1 MVVTLPIS
9 KTILIIA
16 DVENK
21 FQLSPS
27 VEPTFFREWQNDLP
41 ELTELEKASL
51 DRLLVR
57 FAGHRRR
64 GILAEGAVDK
74 LIISPLLDLVGFY
87 EPEYEVRTEES
98 VEFALE
104 GDDEILRGRIDT
116 LKVRDRLWVLVIE
129 AKRTIMASLALPQ
142 ALSYMMCNPDPE
154 LPTFGLIT
162 NGDEFIFVRLIAK
175 PIPLY
180 SASRLYSLFFPTGSQ
195 DLFEVF
201 RVLKQIKMMDLQLS
215 LASQP

>member
-9 KTILIIA
+9 KTILTIA

-21 FQLSPS
+21 FQLMPS
-27 VEPTFFREWQNDLP
+27 VESTFFREWQKDLP

-57 FAGHRRR
+57 FAGHRRI

-104 GDDEILRGRIDT
+104 GDEEVLRGRIDT
-116 LKVRDRLWVLVIE
+116 LIVRDRLWVLVIE
-129 AKRTIMASLALPQ
+129 ARRTLMASLALPQ
-142 ALSYMMCNPDPE
+142 ALSYMMCNPEPE
-154 LPTFGLIT
+154 LPSFGLIT
-162 NGDEFIFVRLIAK
+162 NGDEFIFVKAIAK

-195 DLFEVF
+195 DLHEVF
-201 RVLKQIKMMDLQLS
+201 RVLKQIKINDLHRPLS
-215 LASQP
+215 RQA

>member
-9 KTILIIA
+9 KTILTIA

-21 FQLSPS
+21 FQLRPS
-27 VEPTFFREWQNDLP
+27 LEPTFFREWQNDLP

-64 GILAEGAVDK
+64 DILAEGAVDK

-104 GDDEILRGRIDT
+104 SDEEVLRGRIDT
-116 LKVRDRLWVLVIE
+116 LIVRNRLWVLVIE

-142 ALSYMMCNPDPE
+142 ALSYMMCNPEPE
-154 LPTFGLIT
+154 LPSFGLIT
-162 NGDEFIFVRLIAK
+162 NGDEFIFVKSIAK

-195 DLFEVF
+195 DLLEVF
-201 RVLKQIKMMDLQLS
+201 RVLKQIKVIDILI
-215 LASQP
+215 

>member
-9 KTILIIA
+9 KTILTIA

-21 FQLSPS
+21 FHLSPS
-27 VEPTFFREWQNDLP
+27 LEPTFFREWQNDLP
-41 ELTELEKASL
+41 ELTELEKATL
-51 DRLLVR
+51 DRLLAR

-104 GDDEILRGRIDT
+104 GDEEILRGRIDT
-116 LKVRDRLWVLVIE
+116 LIVRDRLWVLVIE

-142 ALSYMMCNPDPE
+142 ALSYMMCNPDSD

-162 NGDEFIFVRLIAK
+162 NGDEFIFVKAIAQ

-215 LASQP
+215 LASEP

>member
-9 KTILIIA
+9 KTILTIA

-21 FQLSPS
+21 FQLMPCTA
-27 VEPTFFREWQNDLP
+27 PTFFREWQDDLP
-41 ELTELEKASL
+41 ELTEIERATL

-74 LIISPLLDLVGFY
+74 LMISPLLDLVGFY

-104 GDDEILRGRIDT
+104 SDEEVLRGRIDT
-116 LKVRDRLWVLVIE
+116 LIVRDRIWILVIE

-142 ALSYMMCNPDPE
+142 ALSYMMCNPELE
-154 LPTFGLIT
+154 LPSFGLIT
-162 NGDEFIFVRLIAK
+162 NGDEFIFVKAIAK
-175 PIPLY
+175 PTPLY

-195 DLFEVF
+195 DLTEVF
-201 RVLKQIKMMDLQLS
+201 RVLKQIKMQTG
-215 LASQP
+215 

>member
-9 KTILIIA
+9 KTILTIA
-16 DVENK
+16 DVEDK
-21 FQLSPS
+21 FQLMPCT
-27 VEPTFFREWQNDLP
+27 VPTFFREWQDDLP
-41 ELTELEKASL
+41 ELTEIERATL

-74 LIISPLLDLVGFY
+74 LMISPLLDLVGFY

-104 GDDEILRGRIDT
+104 SDEEVLRGRIDT
-116 LKVRDRLWVLVIE
+116 LIVRDRIWILVIE

-142 ALSYMMCNPDPE
+142 ALSYMMCNPTLE
-154 LPTFGLIT
+154 LPSFGLIT
-162 NGDEFIFVRLIAK
+162 NGDEFIFVKAIAK
-175 PIPLY
+175 PTPLY

-195 DLFEVF
+195 DLAEVF
-201 RVLKQIKMMDLQLS
+201 RVLKQIKMQTG
-215 LASQP
+215 

>member
-9 KTILIIA
+9 KTILTIA

-21 FQLSPS
+21 FQLMPCTA
-27 VEPTFFREWQNDLP
+27 PTFFREWQDDLP
-41 ELTELEKASL
+41 ELTEIERATLA
-51 DRLLVR
+51 RLLVR

-64 GILAEGAVDK
+64 GILADGAVDK
-74 LIISPLLDLVGFY
+74 LMISPLLDLVGFY

-104 GDDEILRGRIDT
+104 SDEEVLRGRIDT
-116 LKVRDRLWVLVIE
+116 LIVRDRIWILVIE

-142 ALSYMMCNPDPE
+142 ALSYMMGNSALE
-154 LPTFGLIT
+154 LPSFGLIT
-162 NGDEFIFVRLIAK
+162 NGDEFIFVKAIAK
-175 PIPLY
+175 PTPLY

-195 DLFEVF
+195 DLTEVF
-201 RVLKQIKMMDLQLS
+201 RVLKQIKMQTG
-215 LASQP
+215 

>member
-9 KTILIIA
+9 KTILTIA
-16 DVENK
+16 DIENK
-21 FQLSPS
+21 FQLMPS

-41 ELTELEKASL
+41 ELTGIEKATL

-57 FAGHRRR
+57 FTGHRRR

-104 GDDEILRGRIDT
+104 GNEEVLRGRIDT
-116 LKVRDRLWVLVIE
+116 LILSDRIWVLVIE

-142 ALSYMMCNPDPE
+142 ALSYMMCNPEPE
-154 LPTFGLIT
+154 LPSFGLIT
-162 NGDEFIFVRLIAK
+162 NGDEFIFVKAIAK
-175 PIPLY
+175 PIALY

-195 DLFEVF
+195 DLIEVF
-201 RVLKQIKMMDLQLS
+201 RVLKQIKINDLRRS
-215 LASQP
+215 LAS